1 MSELEQGV
9 AAVAKTSPNPIPT
22 PNPNP
27 SPTPS
32 PTPSR
37 VFIIFAHGEL
47 PVVDDSPVFVESLVD
62 TFTTAKIG
70 HPLIIDGTIDP
81 PDVHFIHNLFRLL
94 AHHEKTGAGGVLTK
108 HQLKVMVRSAL
119 CNLRGNSIVTGD
131 KCKFRCHRKGKQ
143 IAEMILFGVGDP
155 IPESIVRLDPNTGVI
170 KDVARHFGL
179 VEKPAKS
186 IKEYPMSTKLDIS
199 IAGLVEQLKSSATR
213 ELSELQTEIAKT
225 PKRNHTEFRK
235 LDHLIQAKWQRIQ
248 ALDAKIRGMN
258 RESRFEFPSYVS
270 YVKRKH
276 GDVITLSGLIQN
288 AIDTK
293 DIDPDADVVVVFSC
307 RGPKHP
313 LSNLSGLRSP
323 RDSNESASEG
333 GRMCVRTKSQ
343 KSQKSQNQKKRKVK
357 KTCKYTRKR

>member
-9 AAVAKTSPNPIPT
+9 AAVAKTSPTPT
-22 PNPNP
+22 PNP
-27 SPTPS
+27 T

-70 HPLIIDGTIDP
+70 YPLIVDGTIDP

-94 AHHEKTGAGGVLTK
+94 AHHERTGAGGVLTK

-119 CNLRGNSIVTGD
+119 CNLRGTSIVTGD

-143 IAEMILFGVGDP
+143 IAEMILFGGGGP
-155 IPESIVRLDPNTGVI
+155 MAESIVRLDPNTGVI

-199 IAGLVEQLKSSATR
+199 IAGLEQLKSSATR

-225 PKRNHTEFRK
+225 PKRNHAEFRK

-258 RESRFEFPSYVS
+258 RESRFEFPSYV
-270 YVKRKH
+270 KRKH

-288 AIDTK
+288 AIETK

-313 LSNLSGLRSP
+313 LSDLSGLRSP

-333 GRMCVRTKSQ
+333 GRMRVRTKSQ

-357 KTCKYTRKR
+357 KTCKYTRKI